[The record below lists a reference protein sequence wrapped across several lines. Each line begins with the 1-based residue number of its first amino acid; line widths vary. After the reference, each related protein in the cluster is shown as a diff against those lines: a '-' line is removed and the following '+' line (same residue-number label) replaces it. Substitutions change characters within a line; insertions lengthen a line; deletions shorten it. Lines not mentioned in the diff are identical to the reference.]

1 MFPST
6 SSFWTRSRP
15 SAISRLRRNSS
26 HVAGASPIPRPR
38 PASLRLCESEDRLV
52 ASCHRPDDRS
62 HPLHRHRES
71 TERGE
76 VDCPPLR
83 TSEPLALLSE
93 SGRIL
98 RESPSGP
105 YRELLHGEY
114 RVIYRVV

>member
-38 PASLRLCESEDRLV
+38 PASSQLCESEDRLV

-62 HPLHRHRES
+62 HPVRDGHL
-71 TERGE
+71 
-76 VDCPPLR
+76 VV
-83 TSEPLALLSE
+83 SEPTTLPEGTVVNLVVDDEGDDLDEVERAAL
-93 SGRIL
+93 
-98 RESPSGP
+98 
-105 YRELLHGEY
+105 HAH
-114 RVIYRVV
+114 